1 MGDPELR
8 FRIGLA
14 PRALRQPAM
23 DWPESGVPPAV
34 SDQQPQTAPSI
45 PVTNLKGLIR
55 DIPDFPKPGILFKD
69 ITPLLA
75 NPAGLALSVEYMMQP
90 FRSQR
95 INAVIGAESR
105 GFIFGTAVA
114 QGLSCGFVPVRKP
127 GKLPSATQAVEYEL
141 EYGTDRLE
149 MHNDALK
156 PGEPVLVVDDLLA
169 TGGTLAACCELVEKC
184 GGKIVGVVVLI
195 ELSDLQGRNKLKD
208 YPIYSVLKY

>member
-1 MGDPELR
+1 
-8 FRIGLA
+8 
-14 PRALRQPAM
+14 
-23 DWPESGVPPAV
+23 
-34 SDQQPQTAPSI
+34 
-45 PVTNLKGLIR
+45 
-55 DIPDFPKPGILFKD
+55 
-69 ITPLLA
+69 
-75 NPAGLALSVEYMMQP
+75 MMQP